1 MSLVHG
7 HCDPRFER
15 LRAQFEES
23 FADGGEIG
31 AGVSVYLDGEPVVDL
46 WGGFADAERTRP
58 WQRDT
63 IVSTASTTKGFTAT
77 CAHRLV
83 DEGRLDLDAPF
94 AKYWPEFAQA
104 GKQEIPVRWL
114 LSHRAGLPAIR
125 QELDA
130 EAVLDWNRMVECLA
144 EESPWWEPGT
154 KFGYHALTFG
164 FLVGEVIRRIAG
176 RSVGRYLREE
186 ITGPLGVDFHI
197 GVLEKDDGRVAEM
210 IRIAETEETSA
221 VMQRIMK
228 GGDSLIGRAFGNP
241 ALRESAIDPKRYRR
255 AEIPAANGHGTAEA
269 VARLYGALSLGGEL
283 DGVRVLSREAI
294 DRATTEQ
301 SFGEDAVLGIPM
313 RFGLGYM
320 LRHDGL
326 PLGPNDGTFG
336 HLGMGGSI
344 GFADPTARLGF
355 GYVMNKMQGAVAGAA
370 RGFKL
375 ILETYACV

>member
-1 MSLVHG
+1 MTSVHG

-23 FADGGEIG
+23 FAEGGEVG

-77 CAHRLV
+77 CAHRLI
-83 DEGRLDLDAPF
+83 DEGRLDLDAPV

-104 GKQEIPVRWL
+104 GKARIPVRWL

-125 QELDA
+125 KELTA
-130 EAVLDWNRMVECLA
+130 EAVLDWDLMVGCLA

-154 KFGYHALTFG
+154 QFGYHAMTFG
-164 FLVGEVIRRIAG
+164 FLVGEVIRRVAG
-176 RSVGRYLREE
+176 RSVGQYLREE
-186 ITGPLGVDFHI
+186 IAGPLGVDFQI
-197 GVLEKDDGRVAEM
+197 GVLEKDDARVAEM
-210 IRIAETEETSA
+210 IQIPESGEMSP
-221 VMQRIMK
+221 VLQRIRS
-228 GGDSLIGRAFGNP
+228 GGDSLIARAFANRPQP
-241 ALRESAIDPKRYRR
+241 ASPIDAKRYRR

-269 VARLYGALSLGGEL
+269 VARLYGALALGGEL
-283 DGVRVLSREAI
+283 DGVRILSREAI
-294 DRATTEQ
+294 DRARTEQ

-336 HLGMGGSI
+336 HLGMGGSM
-344 GFADPTARLGF
+344 GFADPSARLGF
-355 GYVMNKMQGAVAGAA
+355 GYVLNKMQGAIAGAA

-375 ILETYACV
+375 VLETYACV